1 MNVTYFVTWIV
12 YFSYFHWK
20 FIKEL
25 GIAYIFS
32 DIYPYH
38 IYGGIYTGTLQKIE
52 QLWKRIYFS
61 LYLSEYI
68 S

>member
-12 YFSYFHWK
+12 YFSYFPRK

-32 DIYPYH
+32 DIYLYR
-38 IYGGIYTGTLQKIE
+38 IYGGIYTKTLQKIE
-52 QLWKRIYFS
+52 QLWERIFLS
-61 LYLSEYI
+61 LYLTGYI